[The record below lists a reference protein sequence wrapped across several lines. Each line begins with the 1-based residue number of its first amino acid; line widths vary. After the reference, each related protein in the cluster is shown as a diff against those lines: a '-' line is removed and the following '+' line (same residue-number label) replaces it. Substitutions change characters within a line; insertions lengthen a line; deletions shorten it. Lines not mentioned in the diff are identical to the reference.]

1 MNIFIS
7 MSVFELFNKL
17 DKHLQDIIKLYYL
30 SYGTRESN
38 MMKSKINEMNQYK
51 LNQPN
56 PQQNLDDLTI
66 WRYHIQSS
74 KDKYLNFVM
83 SYQITDSTII
93 YCETQIAY
101 FDSDIYMNPLI
112 NTLTNPLIINNEK
125 EVTILYYENI
135 LRHHFRRNHYQ
146 AFWAQNKFG
155 TPTSMIMRKY
165 LDDKNGNCG
174 DDYLFE

>member
-1 MNIFIS
+1 MDLLI
-7 MSVFELFNKL
+7 LFNRL

-38 MMKSKINEMNQYK
+38 MMKSKINELNQYK
-51 LNQPN
+51 SDIQN
-56 PQQNLDDLTI
+56 PIIDDLTM

-83 SYQITDSTII
+83 SYQITDSTVI

-101 FDSDIYMNPLI
+101 FDSTLFLNPLI
-112 NTLTNPLIINNEK
+112 NTFTNPVIINNEQ

-146 AFWAQNKFG
+146 TFWAPNKFG
-155 TPTSMIMRKY
+155 TPTAMIMRKY
-165 LDDKNGNCG
+165 LDDKNGDCG
-174 DDYLFE
+174 EDYLFD